1 MQEVNMESIS
11 SVVKGLI
18 ESKPFLLEA
27 MARGILSYG
36 NLASELSPLVESRL
50 GKTVKESAI
59 VMALRRYGDDVKQL
73 SGYGSSQHISCE
85 IVMKT
90 NICDFN
96 VVKRNELLDRLQGLY
111 GIVNLGR
118 GDFLNISLGNDE
130 ISIVISD
137 KYIDQVKEFLSGE
150 ELLGHQTG
158 LVSLTLLFEGDFI
171 ETPGVI
177 YQTVRRLAW
186 EQINVYEIVST
197 MTELTVVVSHADSLK
212 GYGVLQDFIT
222 GSPGSPGGNGG

>member
-1 MQEVNMESIS
+1 MESIS
-11 SVVKGLI
+11 SIVKGLI
-18 ESKPFLLEA
+18 ETNPFLLEA

-36 NLASELSPLVESRL
+36 NLAAELSPLVQSRL
-50 GKTVKESAI
+50 DKPVKESAI
-59 VMALRRYGDDVKQL
+59 VMALRRYGEDVKRL
-73 SGYGSSQHISCE
+73 SGMGSSRSISCE

-96 VVKRNELLDRLQGLY
+96 VVKRGELLDRLQGLY
-111 GIVNLGR
+111 SIVNLGR
-118 GDFLNISLGNDE
+118 GDFLNISIGNDE

-137 KYIDQVKEFLSGE
+137 KYIEQVKQFLEGE
-150 ELLGHQTG
+150 ELMGHQTG

-186 EQINVYEIVST
+186 EQINVFEIVST
-197 MTELTVVVSHADSLK
+197 MTELTVVVSHEDSLK
-212 GYGVLQDFIT
+212 GYGVLQEFIT
-222 GSPGSPGGNGG
+222 GGRSW